1 MLLSKQI
8 LISKGGGGEQNDNDQ
23 GSTGDQLKSQPNW
36 PSKLKNWYGVGKGK
50 PAVKSV
56 KTKTK
61 AKAVTKK
68 APAKGGK
75 ETDTDKVL
83 EIINRSKKGVD
94 TATLMKK
101 TGFNQKK
108 VRNMLN
114 RTYKQG
120 ENHEGGKRDLCWCE
134 VRLVQGN
141 NDLNCSKNRSIIYDP
156 HQSPYC

>member
-1 MLLSKQI
+1 MTLTKDLQAVSKELTKLVKQI
-8 LISKGGGGEQNDNDQ
+8 E
-23 GSTGDQLKSQPNW
+23 
-36 PSKLKNWYGVGKGK
+36 KLAAELGKAEK
-50 PAVKSV
+50 PAAKSV
-56 KTKTK
+56 KPKTK

-75 ETDTDKVL
+75 KTDTDKLLAV
-83 EIINRSKKGVD
+83 INRFKKGVD

-120 ENHEGGKRDLCWCE
+120 KITRVEKGIY
-134 VRLVQGN
+134 VRV
-141 NDLNCSKNRSIIYDP
+141 K
-156 HQSPYC
+156 